1 MALPRDIW
9 INTVQDTVFR
19 VKAMEGFL
27 RNSKDYTEQLSRNL
41 TLNFPFD
48 NQTVNILKNRYP
60 STLSY
65 PTTSTV
71 TPGVPIVWSTD
82 NVFSIEG
89 DVFESEAVAI
99 PRAGLSDIVSY
110 ELERSKMD
118 SVTLKMQQDI
128 LRNGFYRLAPAT
140 DSALSPII
148 LATGTAMPDSLFGP
162 NKINIT
168 GATGAKGLYPRLED
182 LLQAQYAF
190 NAANLPDEGRMLF
203 LNSAHALGLR
213 RSLADYQR
221 PAIDAAPSG
230 VLEQFPTTLIGN
242 FAGFEIY
249 EVPPQYMPVYN
260 TTGALTQPTKPAFGA
275 AAAPATNCICSVFA
289 LGSKTLYASAQ
300 PYLNFN
306 NLPQHHGNVFSL
318 SLRAYIGPMNPNA
331 YIGAIVSTR

>member
-1 MALPRDIW
+1 MALPREVW
-9 INTVQDTVFR
+9 VNTIQDTVFQ

-27 RNSKDYTEQLSRNL
+27 RNSANYTEELSRNL
-41 TLNFPFD
+41 SLNFPFD
-48 NQTVNILKNRYP
+48 NATVNILKNRYP
-60 STLSY
+60 TTLSY

-71 TPGVPIVWSTD
+71 TTGVSIVWSID
-82 NVFSIEG
+82 NVFTIDG
-89 DVFESEAVAI
+89 DVFESEAVAL
-99 PRAGLSDIVSY
+99 PRAGLSEIVSY
-110 ELERSKMD
+110 NLEQSKIA
-118 SVTLKMQQDI
+118 SVTRKMQQDI

-148 LATGTAMPDSLFGP
+148 LASGAAMPDSLFGP

-168 GATGAKGLYPRLED
+168 GATGAKGLYPDLED
-182 LLQAQYAF
+182 LLQAQYVF
-190 NAANLPDEGRMLF
+190 NAANLPEEGRMLF

-213 RSLADYQR
+213 KDLAQYQR

-230 VLEQFPTTLIGN
+230 VLEQLPSTPIGN
-242 FAGFEIY
+242 YAGFEIY
-249 EVPPQYMPVYN
+249 EVAPQYMPVYN

-300 PYLNFN
+300 PYLNWN
-306 NLPQHHGNVFSL
+306 NFPHHHGNVFSL